1 MVCGVQIGRYCGAW
15 KMGKLYVRRA
25 ARGICGTCSRFTA
38 MAIGLAARAARIRS
52 AVPHMTRR
60 LASDTMA
67 LAHAWLLRRRV
78 RLPCVKHFA
87 RCCFLAAAQGAVI
100 SGAYALGVALRVATT
115 GQ

>member
-1 MVCGVQIGRYCGAW
+1 MVCGVQIGRSCEAW
-15 KMGKLYVRRA
+15 KMGKLCARRI
-25 ARGICGTCSRFTA
+25 ARGICGIYSRCTA
-38 MAIGLAARAARIRS
+38 MAIGLGVRAARTRS
-52 AVPHMTRR
+52 AVQRKTRR
-60 LASDTMA
+60 LAGDTVG
-67 LAHAWLLRRRV
+67 LAHAWLLRCRV